1 MRRVLS
7 FGAESA
13 LAAAA
18 PPMLVRALLALVVGC
33 VALVVAC
40 TDDDTTADIPLQ
52 LQEQQAAVEAE
63 QERSSER
70 GEAAPASAEAETTHE
85 TQSNETQ
92 DSAEPAD
99 SETSEKPETKSAD
112 AAAAQSASDNP
123 SAESGDQTATEQTAA
138 VESEPEPS
146 VAQAQSQQAPVE
158 AETQSEPE
166 PAQQAQD
173 ADNNAQ
179 DEAEETHV
187 AQAPAT
193 DADVDPEE
201 EPTSPVV
208 TTPVASNDN
217 VGGSNSMTEN
227 QPDGRIPLDST
238 QEKGSGETVGV
249 SVSSGTTYTWQDG
262 EYTRTV
268 SHLADPT
275 VDAGSGGASDIGPRE
290 AAGTQSDSNPVFQSD
305 TGQTMTLPGGVLLV
319 LDPEW
324 DQARS
329 DKFFK
334 DNNVDR
340 NLVQERTFTTN
351 AYLIET
357 EPGFPS
363 LNLANELA
371 AQEGVVIS
379 SPNWQTEV
387 ETQ

>member
-1 MRRVLS
+1 MRRALS
-7 FGAESA
+7 FGTESA

-18 PPMLVRALLALVVGC
+18 PAMLVRALLALVVGC

-40 TDDDTTADIPLQ
+40 TDDDTTADIPPQ

-63 QERSSER
+63 QERSSEH
-70 GEAAPASAEAETTHE
+70 GEAAPATAAETTHE

-99 SETSEKPETKSAD
+99 SETSEKPETKSDD

-123 SAESGDQTATEQTAA
+123 SAESGGQTATEQTAA
-138 VESEPEPS
+138 VESEPEAS
-146 VAQAQSQQAPVE
+146 VSQAQSQQAPVE
-158 AETQSEPE
+158 AETQTEPE
-166 PAQQAQD
+166 PAQQAQT

-193 DADVDPEE
+193 DVDVDPEE

-208 TTPVASNDN
+208 ATPVASNDN
-217 VGGSNSMTEN
+217 VGGSGSMTEN
-227 QPDGRIPLDST
+227 QPADQQPLDVGP
-238 QEKGSGETVGV
+238 QKGSGQTVGV

-275 VDAGSGGASDIGPRE
+275 VDAGAGGASDIGPRE

>member
-1 MRRVLS
+1 MRRALS

-18 PPMLVRALLALVVGC
+18 PAMLVRALLALVVGC

-40 TDDDTTADIPLQ
+40 TDDDTTADIPPQ

-63 QERSSER
+63 QEHSSER
-70 GEAAPASAEAETTHE
+70 GEAAPASAAAETTHE

-158 AETQSEPE
+158 AETQTEPE

-173 ADNNAQ
+173 ADNNVQ
-179 DEAEETHV
+179 DKAEETHV
-187 AQAPAT
+187 AQAPVT

-208 TTPVASNDN
+208 ATPVASNDN
-217 VGGSNSMTEN
+217 VGGSSSMTEN
-227 QPDGRIPLDST
+227 QPGGQIPLDST
-238 QEKGSGETVGV
+238 QEKGSGQTVGV

-275 VDAGSGGASDIGPRE
+275 VDAGAGAASDIGPRE

-371 AQEGVVIS
+371 GQEGVVIS

>member
-18 PPMLVRALLALVVGC
+18 PAMLVRALLALVVGC
-33 VALVVAC
+33 VVIVVAC
-40 TDDDTTADIPLQ
+40 TDDDPTADIPPQ

-63 QERSSER
+63 QERWSEH

-99 SETSEKPETKSAD
+99 SETSEKPETESDD
-112 AAAAQSASDNP
+112 AAAAQSASGNLTFATDK
-123 SAESGDQTATEQTAA
+123 QQATELTSDT
-138 VESEPEPS
+138 ESEPEPS
-146 VAQAQSQQAPVE
+146 VSQAQSQQAPVE

-166 PAQQAQD
+166 PAQQAQT

-208 TTPVASNDN
+208 ATPVASNDN
-217 VGGSNSMTEN
+217 VGGSGSMTEN
-227 QPDGRIPLDST
+227 QPADQQPLDVGP
-238 QEKGSGETVGV
+238 QKGSGQTVGV
-249 SVSSGTTYTWQDG
+249 PVSSGTSYTWQDG

-268 SHLADPT
+268 THLADQT
-275 VDAGSGGASDIGPRE
+275 ATARDDGGSESGPRQAGGA
-290 AAGTQSDSNPVFQSD
+290 QSDANPVFQTD
-305 TGQTMTLPGGVLLV
+305 TGQSMTLPGGVLLV

-351 AYLIET
+351 AYFIET

-371 AQEGVVIS
+371 GQEGVVLS